1 MHHPNPIWLLALLL
15 PAAALARVAP
25 PADAVRLEVDAIL
38 GPLVEVYRDLHA
50 SPELSFQEEKTAATL
65 AERMRGLGF
74 AVTTGIGKTGVVA
87 VLANDTGPTVLLR
100 TDMDALPVEEK
111 TGLPYASTVTAPGP
125 GGAPVGVMHACG
137 HDVHMSAWLG
147 TATVLA
153 RLRDRWHGTL
163 VMIAQPAEEIGQG
176 ARTMLADGLLERFPR
191 PDFALAFH
199 DTSDLAAGT
208 VGVRP
213 GPIFA
218 SSDSLDV
225 RFVGR
230 GGHGAMPHTTVD
242 PIVMSARFVLAL
254 QTLVSRENDPL
265 DPVVVTVG
273 SMHGGTRH
281 NIIPDDV
288 RLQLTVR
295 STRQAVRDRLLAGI
309 ERVARAEAAAAAAPQ
324 PPEIAVSAGLPPV
337 VNDPALAARI
347 GAALRHGM
355 GEAAVVEARPM
366 MVSEDFA
373 LVGQAGVPALLM
385 LLGAANPAEL
395 EAARREGR
403 SLPALHSPLF
413 APDVEPTLRTGVTA
427 MSLAALELLR

>member
-1 MHHPNPIWLLALLL
+1 MHHPNPFWLLALLL
-15 PAAALARVAP
+15 PVAALARTVP
-25 PADAVRLEVDAIL
+25 PADAVRREVDTII
-38 GPLVEVYRDLHA
+38 GPLEQVYRDLHA
-50 SPELSFQEEKTAATL
+50 SPELSFDEEKTATTL
-65 AERMRGLGF
+65 AERMRALGY

-87 VLANDTGPTVLLR
+87 VLANGKGPTVLVR
-100 TDMDALPVEEK
+100 TDMDALPIVEK
-111 TGLPYASTVTAPGP
+111 TGLPYASTVTAPGS
-125 GGAPVGVMHACG
+125 GGATVGVMHACG
-137 HDVHMSAWLG
+137 HDVHMSVWLG
-147 TATVLA
+147 TATVLV
-153 RLRDRWHGTL
+153 RLADFWRGTL
-163 VMIAQPAEEIGQG
+163 VMIAQPAEEVGKG
-176 ARTMLADGLLERFPR
+176 ARAMLDDGLFERFPR
-191 PDFALAFH
+191 PDYALAFH
-199 DTSDLAAGT
+199 DTPDLAAGT

-230 GGHGAMPHTTVD
+230 GGHGALPHTTVD

-273 SMHGGTRH
+273 AIHGGTRH

-288 RLQLTVR
+288 HLQLTVR
-295 STRQAVRDRLLAGI
+295 TTRQAVRDRLLAGI
-309 ERVARAEAAAAAAPQ
+309 ERVARSEAAAAAAPQ
-324 PPEIAVSAGLPPV
+324 PPEIAISTGLPPV
-337 VNDPALAARI
+337 VNDPALAARV
-347 GAALRHGM
+347 GAALRREM
-355 GEAAVVEARPM
+355 GDAAVVEARPM

-385 LLGAANPAEL
+385 LLGAAVPAEL
-395 EAARREGR
+395 DTAQREGR

-427 MSLAALELLR
+427 MSLAVFELLQ